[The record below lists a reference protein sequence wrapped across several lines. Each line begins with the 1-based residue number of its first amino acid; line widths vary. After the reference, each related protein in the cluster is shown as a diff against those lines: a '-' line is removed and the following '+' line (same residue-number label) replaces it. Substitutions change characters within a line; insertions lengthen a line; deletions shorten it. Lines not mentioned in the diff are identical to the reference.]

1 VGSGRVG
8 EIEVELAGVRKSI
21 YFKLLSS
28 AEWAGPAHGM
38 VERRHRTC
46 QVQSSSGERDLH
58 VAVQEMT
65 GISET
70 QRNNDVDTM
79 LADSA
84 NVHMASTGDM

>member
-1 VGSGRVG
+1 MGSGRVG
-8 EIEVELAGVRKSI
+8 EIEVELAGVWKSTNSRSC
-21 YFKLLSS
+21 LVLSGL
-28 AEWAGPAHGM
+28 GPRTGWWRDAI
-38 VERRHRTC
+38 VRVKSRAALERGTC
-46 QVQSSSGERDLH
+46 I
-58 VAVQEMT
+58 VAVQEMA